1 MGKLIIA
8 LITQD
13 SEQTMSLLYE
23 KVADFKHILRVFNT
37 NLDGKRKVPFALRT
51 IRGIGR
57 RFANLAC
64 RKAKIDPHRRAGD
77 LNEAEAQKLIDIIN
91 DPIGN
96 GSPSGSLTDKE
107 ISETVHTLNWL
118 PTLWI
123 PRSERILK
131 E

>member
-37 NLDGKRKVPFALRT
+37 NLDGKSKVPFALRT

-64 RKAKIDPHRRAGD
+64 KRQRSTPTEELVTLTKP
-77 LNEAEAQKLIDIIN
+77 KLKSSLISLMT
-91 DPIGN
+91 PSEMV
-96 GSPSGSLTDKE
+96 SPSGSLTDKE

-123 PRSERILK
+123 PRS
-131 E
+131 